1 MGEPVLISISLP
13 LDFRLVGYT
22 FWVQESYVDFF
33 FVCVCVSF
41 YILFKLFIFFGVLP
55 MNNVVI
61 VSGEQGR
68 DSAIHIRVSIL
79 LLTPL
84 PSRLSITLSRVPCAL
99 Q

>member
-1 MGEPVLISISLP
+1 MLISISLP

-33 FVCVCVSF
+33 FCVCVF
-41 YILFKLFIFFGVLP
+41 LFIFYLNFLFFFGVLP